1 MASLEIETFRM
12 PSGTREARALE
23 SARKRI
29 AADLAGRTVWC
40 ASPVREGGE
49 SAQRLRG
56 HLEWVDRDGVTAAW
70 LRVLPGMPLG
80 DDLVAGVRPDDV
92 VVLLDPLTAAP
103 AEAIRAR
110 GAHAVW
116 HVARPHAPAPAID
129 AYIVATR
136 TLNGAHVIAA
146 LMPGAGIVAA
156 KELRGDASQRHVG
169 WSSLLADVVRSDRD
183 ECVGGTLHAR
193 PAIPPR

>member
-1 MASLEIETFRM
+1 MASLEIETFRA
-12 PSGTREARALE
+12 PSGMREARALE

-29 AADLAGRTVWC
+29 AADLVGRTVWC
-40 ASPVREGGE
+40 AGPELEGGA
-49 SAQRLRG
+49 SARRLRG
-56 HLEWVDRDGVTAAW
+56 HLDWADRDGVTVAW
-70 LRVLPGMPLG
+70 LRVLPEAPFG
-80 DDLVAGVRPDDV
+80 DDLVADVRPDDV
-92 VVLLDPLTAAP
+92 VVLLDSPTPAP

-116 HVARPHAPAPAID
+116 QVTAPRTPSPAID

-136 TLNGAHVIAA
+136 TPSGAHLIAA

-156 KELRGDASQRHVG
+156 KQVGGGAPYRHAG

-193 PAIPPR
+193 PAIAPR